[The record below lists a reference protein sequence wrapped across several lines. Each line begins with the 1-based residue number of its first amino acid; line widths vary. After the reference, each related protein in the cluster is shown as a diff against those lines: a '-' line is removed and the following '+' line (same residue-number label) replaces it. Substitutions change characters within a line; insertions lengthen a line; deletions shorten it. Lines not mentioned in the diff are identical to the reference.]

1 MRLMIMYKIICG
13 FIFFSLFS
21 NAVNAATL
29 TKTAQSDIAIVLD
42 SFHQA
47 ASEANFEQYMGLLAQ
62 GAIFLGTDSSERWN
76 KSEFSEFVKSYFS
89 QGKGWLYRPVERNI
103 TGTQANHIVFFDE
116 LLENENYGLCR
127 GTGVLINTPKGWKIL
142 QYNLSIVVPNA
153 VAKEVVESIKE
164 HRSITH

>member
-1 MRLMIMYKIICG
+1 MYKIMFG
-13 FIFFSLFS
+13 FIFLSLF
-21 NAVNAATL
+21 NYATHAATL
-29 TKTAQSDIAIVLD
+29 TTTVQSEIDIVLD

-47 ASEANFEQYMGLLAQ
+47 ASEANFEQYMGLLARD
-62 GAIFLGTDSSERWN
+62 AIFLGTDSSERWSKN
-76 KSEFSEFVKSYFS
+76 EFSAFVQPYFS
-89 QGKGWLYRPVERNI
+89 QGKGWLYRPIERNV

-153 VAKEVVESIKE
+153 IAKEVVGAIKD
-164 HRSITH
+164 HRLITH